1 MLPIK
6 PTSDRLLVRLIE
18 EDEITKTGLQVIRK
32 RKQINQGE
40 VLDRGPNCSDIPLG
54 STVSFYWLSNCK
66 RLEYEGA
73 NLAVIR
79 RENVL
84 VFEAVQLITEKSDVA

>member
-40 VLDRGPNCSDIPLG
+40 VLDRGPECSDIPLG
-54 STVSFYWLSNCK
+54 STVYFYWLSNCK

-73 NLAVIR
+73 NLVVIR
-79 RENVL
+79 RENAM
-84 VFEAVQLITEKSDVA
+84 VFEPVQLITEKSSVA